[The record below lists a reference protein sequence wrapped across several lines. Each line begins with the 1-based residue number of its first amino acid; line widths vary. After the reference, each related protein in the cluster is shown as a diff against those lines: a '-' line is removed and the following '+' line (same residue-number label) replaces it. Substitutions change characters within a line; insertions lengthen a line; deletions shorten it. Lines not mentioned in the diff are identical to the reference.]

1 MDDFLSMKSRLLK
14 ETTITIYRDD
24 GDVETVKTDRQS
36 IDIKM
41 IMKMLN
47 SKTFRVL
54 DLNKNNDF
62 VMVIER
68 DLNENLKT
76 NIKATEF
83 YNRNSDEEIDD
94 IIGTAILFERN
105 LFFERYKNNSK

>member
-14 ETTITIYRDD
+14 ETIITIYRDD
-24 GDVETVKTDRQS
+24 GGVETVKTYRQN

-41 IMKMLN
+41 IMEMLN

-54 DLNKNNDF
+54 SLNKNKDL
-62 VMVIER
+62 VMVIGK
-68 DLNENLKT
+68 DLEDNFKT

-94 IIGTAILFERN
+94 IIGTAILLERN
-105 LFFERYKNNSK
+105 FFY